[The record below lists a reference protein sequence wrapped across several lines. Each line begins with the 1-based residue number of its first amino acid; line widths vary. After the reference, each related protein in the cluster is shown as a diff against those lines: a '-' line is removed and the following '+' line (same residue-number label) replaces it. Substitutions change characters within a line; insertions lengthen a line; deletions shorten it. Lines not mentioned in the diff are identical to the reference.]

1 MGGTMS
7 KKLISCLVLGISAF
21 LTIYFVFF
29 FQTSTKISRLCVS
42 EERYLSIMEDRSPM
56 EGELLEKI
64 TLNDYK
70 VVYDNLNRCFYYSLV
85 ENDSEAYDPEMGYA
99 GTNSKVRV
107 AVKSAKISEEL
118 LAENGSIEFLAYDD
132 VNYCEYKI
140 KCTTLPLVSIHFY
153 EEPTDQDVDITF
165 ELFDNRKDGLTRQWS
180 SDGRMRIRGV
190 TTASYVKKGYKITL
204 LENLDSEYPDENQ
217 QSVLGMRSDGDWML
231 YAGYND
237 QEKIRNVF
245 SANLW
250 YESCADNNIF
260 GVKNGMEYRY
270 VETFF
275 NDHYVGLYAIG
286 FPVDELQLELKHP
299 LKNDDVSEFFL
310 KKMRWADETEETVN
324 YEKTLD
330 SYEFQW
336 SEDGSF
342 SKNNQ
347 LATIE
352 YHSLLDH
359 ATEADIDK
367 LYDISDIGN
376 AIDVY
381 LFYNLIQG
389 VDNAHENDTKNLYLT
404 YKAYGGNGRF
414 LITPWDFD
422 LSWGNEYNW
431 AASYA
436 TGQYTYD
443 IENMLIMDKNV
454 VHLLLENGDED
465 IKEMMKVRYTELRKD
480 SWSEEHLIEL
490 LNQYEKEIFDS
501 GAYEREFLRWP
512 HGHYIENHGEKLNLF
527 KSYVKERLKI
537 MDAYVAEITR

>member
-1 MGGTMS
+1 MN
-7 KKLISCLVLGISAF
+7 KKLISCVLLGISACF
-21 LTIYFVFF
+21 IIYFVCF
-29 FQTSTKISRLCVS
+29 FQTSTKLSKLCVE
-42 EERYLSIMEDRSPM
+42 EERYLSIMGKRSPS
-56 EGELLEKI
+56 EGELIEKI
-64 TLNDYK
+64 TFNDYK
-70 VVYDNLNRCFYYSLV
+70 VVYDNLDHSFYYSLV
-85 ENDSEAYDPEMGYA
+85 ENDPEAYDPKIGYTGA
-99 GTNSKVRV
+99 NSKVKI
-107 AVKSAKISEEL
+107 AVKSAQIDEIL
-118 LAENGSIEFLAYDD
+118 IAENDSIELLAYDD
-132 VNYCEYKI
+132 ATYCEYKI

-153 EEPTDQDVDITF
+153 EEPMDQDVDITF
-165 ELFDNRKDGLTRQWS
+165 ELFDNREEGLTRQWS

-217 QSVLGMRSDGDWML
+217 KSVLDMRSDGDWML
-231 YAGYND
+231 YAAYND

-299 LKNDDVSEFFL
+299 LKHDNVSEFML
-310 KKMRWADETEETVN
+310 KKMRWADETEENTN
-324 YEKTLD
+324 YEKTLE

-336 SEDGSF
+336 SEDECF
-342 SKNNQ
+342 SEKNQ
-347 LATIE
+347 QATIE

-359 ATEADIDK
+359 ATAADIDR
-367 LYDISDIGN
+367 LYDIGDIEN

-404 YKAYGGNGRF
+404 YKAYGQEGRF

-443 IENMLIMDKNV
+443 IENMLVMDKNV
-454 VHLLLENGDED
+454 VHLLLENEDED
-465 IKEMMKVRYTELRKD
+465 IKKMIKNRYEELRAGR
-480 SWSEEHLIEL
+480 WSEEHLMDL
-490 LNQYEKEIFDS
+490 LNHYEMLIFDS
-501 GAYEREFLRWP
+501 GAYEREIARWP
-512 HGHYIENHGEKLNLF
+512 HSHYIEDQGEKLNLF
-527 KSYVKERLKI
+527 KDYVKERLKI
-537 MDAYVAEITR
+537 MDIYVHEITR